1 MRRFKNLVSK
11 LLDLVTI
18 VSLVLSVRFISAQSS
33 ASHEGDIHA
42 NGQSSAQLALMNASS
57 NESSVQHGTLTSS
70 TPLIG
75 PGDEVEVTVYGAP
88 DLSVH
93 NRVAADGNISV
104 PLIGHVRIVGLSSA
118 QAEEA
123 IGEELR
129 RENVLNSPQVSV
141 YVKEYGS
148 SGISVAGEV
157 VRPGVYLALGPH
169 RLFDLLQE
177 AGGRTEKAADSVVIS
192 HRYSDPPMTIDL
204 PKDPERLSRLNID
217 LIPGDTVVVPKA
229 GIVYVLGGVNKP
241 GGYVL
246 GSDAGVTLLRVIA
259 AAGGPTQTSAV
270 GRTKIL
276 RRTPNGLQEM
286 SVPLKKLM
294 HAKAADI
301 PLQTDDIIYLPHSR
315 MKEIVNAGTL
325 ISTAGTAAIYRLP

>member
-1 MRRFKNLVSK
+1 MRCIWTLGSKLFGLVSIFP
-11 LLDLVTI
+11 LLLPVQ
-18 VSLVLSVRFISAQSS
+18 FISAQTS
-33 ASHEGDIHA
+33 ASHEGDVHS
-42 NGQSSAQLALMNASS
+42 NGQASAQFSLMTASS
-57 NESSVQHGTLTSS
+57 NESSRQKGILSSS

-88 DLSVH
+88 DVSVH
-93 NRVAADGNISV
+93 NRVAADGCISV
-104 PLIGHVRIVGLSSA
+104 PLIGHVRIAGLSSA
-118 QAEEA
+118 QAEGA

-129 RENVLNSPQVSV
+129 RQNVLNSPQVSV

-157 VRPGVYLALGPH
+157 VRPGVYPALGPH
-169 RLFDLLQE
+169 RLFDILQE
-177 AGGRTEKAADSVVIS
+177 AGGRTEKAADSAVIS
-192 HRYSDPPMTIDL
+192 HHYSDIPVTIDL
-204 PKDPERLSRLNID
+204 PKDPERLSRVNIE

-246 GSDAGVTLLRVIA
+246 SSDAGLTVLRVIA

-276 RRTPNGLQEM
+276 RRTSNGLQEI
-286 SVPLKKLM
+286 SVPLQKLL

-301 PLQTDDIIYLPHSR
+301 PVQTDDIIYLPSSR